1 MEEQKDTSEII
12 DEIKNVPDADIL
24 SETDD
29 SYVELSEIDPDDI
42 KEALATEKLYLNEI
56 GSYPLLSAEDELELG
71 RIIHDETG
79 EKQESAKKKLAESN
93 LRLVVSI
100 AKKFIGRGLPLM
112 DLIQEGNIG
121 LLKAVDRYDYSL
133 GNRFS
138 TYATWWI
145 KQAIMRAV
153 ADQSRNIR
161 IPVHVAESI
170 NKLLRTQKELAQ
182 KLGHE
187 PNVEELSKETGLSE
201 DKINEM
207 LNSSMDSISMDSSV
221 GDDQSTL
228 EDFISDDQS
237 SNAPD
242 FEITQEMLKQ
252 ELNIA
257 LNELEERERNVLELR
272 YGLKDGQI
280 HTLEEIGNTY
290 GITRERVR
298 QIESR
303 ALRKLKNPEKNR
315 NLKEFL

>member
-1 MEEQKDTSEII
+1 MEEQKNSPEII
-12 DEIKNVPDADIL
+12 DETEITIDAIDDIVLEENVSENSDIA
-24 SETDD
+24 
-29 SYVELSEIDPDDI
+29 PDDI
-42 KEALATEKLYLNEI
+42 KEALETEKIYLNEI
-56 GSYPLLSAEDELELG
+56 GTYPLLSAKEEMELG

-79 EKQESAKKKLAESN
+79 EKQEEAKRKLAESN

-121 LLKAVDRYDYSL
+121 LLKAVDRFDYTL

-145 KQAIMRAV
+145 KQSIMRAV

-161 IPVHVAESI
+161 IPVHVTESI
-170 NKLLRTQKELAQ
+170 NKLLKTQKELAQ
-182 KLGHE
+182 TLGHE
-187 PNVEELSKETGLSE
+187 PSIEELSTETGISSE
-201 DKINEM
+201 KITEM
-207 LNSSMDSISMDSSV
+207 LTSSLDSISMDSSI

-237 SNAPD
+237 APD
-242 FEITQEMLKQ
+242 FEVTREMLKQ
-252 ELNIA
+252 ELNLA
-257 LNELEERERNVLELR
+257 LNELEERERKVLELR

-280 HTLEEIGNTY
+280 HTLEEIGNLY

-298 QIESR
+298 QIESK
-303 ALRKLKNPEKNR
+303 ALRKLKNPEKNK